1 MIGSFFYLKSNRI
14 TSTSLTKYNFIRF
27 IGIIISIL
35 IGLSRIIL
43 GVHWPS
49 DVLIGFIIGFITH
62 YATLNIKNKMPLI
75 GIFLSTR

>member
-1 MIGSFFYLKSNRI
+1 MHGFSYPSGHAMIGSFFYLRS
-14 TSTSLTKYNFIRF
+14 SELLAQATKYNFIRF

-62 YATLNIKNKMPLI
+62 YATLEYIKK
-75 GIFLSTR
+75 